1 MADILGPAL
10 KHYALNDPRIRA
22 LQQEL
27 DRHNYLQFNQSRSPL
42 VREPLHEDREAQNVQ
57 ELIRDLLSGKV
68 ATGEY

>member
-10 KHYALNDPRIRA
+10 RHYALNDPRIRA

-27 DRHNYLQFNQSRSPL
+27 DRHNYLQFSQSRSPL